1 MVGKN
6 NFHLG
11 QKVRYS
17 GKRTRD
23 LKENSEGVI
32 VKGRYNSRKT
42 PLVRFDNISV
52 YIPRDKLQ
60 LVDEV
65 VDDVVND
72 VVNEITEPTPS
83 QLKRTVKL
91 DQWKR
96 VNKLKKEKEPSKYDL
111 ILKNRELVKNN
122 RCKRRIKREELR
134 LAMKDEI
141 HKTECDKESNK
152 LGSIYRQITSEI
164 YNLKQELKINSEKE
178 YDNNEKISELY
189 NKQKEMKQTN
199 SILKFMYANGHY
211 TMEAHSP
218 STYYD
223 LCLGKRVHF
232 YPKPRVMDVEDSED
246 TNS

>member
-11 QKVRYS
+11 QKVLYT

-32 VKGRYNSRKT
+32 VKGKINSRKT

-52 YIPRDKLQ
+52 YIPKDKLQ
-60 LVDEV
+60 LVENVIDE
-65 VDDVVND
+65 VVND

-83 QLKRTVKL
+83 QLKRKIKL

-122 RCKRRIKREELR
+122 RSKRRIKREELR
-134 LAMKDEI
+134 VAMQDEI
-141 HKTECDKESNK
+141 HRTECDKESNK
-152 LGSIYRQITSEI
+152 LGSIYRQINSEI
-164 YNLKQELKINSEKE
+164 YILKEENKSNPDKE
-178 YDNNEKISELY
+178 CENNEKISELY
-189 NKQKEMKQTN
+189 NKQKILKQTN

-218 STYYD
+218 SSYFD

-232 YPKPRVMDVEDSED
+232 SPKPRVMEVEESEN

>member
-23 LKENSEGVI
+23 LKEDSEGVI
-32 VKGRYNSRKT
+32 VKGTFNSRRT

-52 YIPRDKLQ
+52 YIPKDKLQ
-60 LVDEV
+60 IIDE
-65 VDDVVND
+65 VVND

-83 QLKRTVKL
+83 QLKRKEKL
-91 DQWKR
+91 DKWK
-96 VNKLKKEKEPSKYDL
+96 KEQKEKKEKEPSKYDL
-111 ILKNRELVKNN
+111 ILKNREIVKNN
-122 RCKRRIKREELR
+122 RLKRMHKREELCQ
-134 LAMKDEI
+134 AMQDEI
-141 HKTECDKESNK
+141 YRTECDKDNNT
-152 LGSIYRQITSEI
+152 LGSAYRQIDSEI
-164 YNLKQELKINSEKE
+164 YRLKEETKNNPEKE
-178 YDNNEKISELY
+178 CENKDKISELY
-189 NKQKEMKQTN
+189 NKQKELKKTN

-211 TMEAHSP
+211 TMDAHSP
-218 STYYD
+218 STYFD

-232 YPKPRVMDVEDSED
+232 SPKSRVMEFEDSED

>member
-1 MVGKN
+1 MVGEN

-23 LKENSEGVI
+23 LKQNSEGVI
-32 VKGRYNSRKT
+32 VKGKINSRRT

-52 YIPRDKLQ
+52 YIPKDKLH

-65 VDDVVND
+65 VDEVVD
-72 VVNEITEPTPS
+72 EITEPTPS
-83 QLKRTVKL
+83 QLKRKVKL

-96 VNKLKKEKEPSKYDL
+96 VNKLKKEKESSKYDL
-111 ILKNRELVKNN
+111 ILNNRELVKNN
-122 RCKRRIKREELR
+122 RSKRMNKREELR
-134 LAMKDEI
+134 QAMQDEI
-141 HKTECDKESNK
+141 YRTECDKESNK
-152 LGSIYRQITSEI
+152 LGSIYRQLDSEI
-164 YNLKQELKINSEKE
+164 YKLKDEIKCNPEKE
-178 YDNNEKISELY
+178 CETKDKISELY
-189 NKQKEMKQTN
+189 NEQKVLKKNN

-232 YPKPRVMDVEDSED
+232 SPKPRVIDGDES
-246 TNS
+246 NS

>member
-11 QKVRYS
+11 QKVLYS

-32 VKGRYNSRKT
+32 VKGKFNSRRT
-42 PLVRFDNISV
+42 PLVRFDDISV
-52 YIPRDKLQ
+52 YIPKDKLQ
-60 LVDEV
+60 LVDDV
-65 VDDVVND
+65 VDE

-83 QLKRTVKL
+83 QLKRKAKL

-96 VNKLKKEKEPSKYDL
+96 VHKLKKEKEQSKYDL

-122 RCKRRIKREELR
+122 RSKRMNKREELR
-134 LAMKDEI
+134 LAMQDEI

-152 LGSIYRQITSEI
+152 LGSVYRQIDSEI
-164 YNLKQELKINSEKE
+164 YKLKDESKNNPEKE
-178 YDNNEKISELY
+178 SENKDKVSELY
-189 NKQKEMKQTN
+189 NKQKELKKTN

-211 TMEAHSP
+211 TMDAYSP
-218 STYYD
+218 STYFD
-223 LCLGKRVHF
+223 LCLGKKVHF
-232 YPKPRVMDVEDSED
+232 SPKPRVMEVEESEE
-246 TNS
+246 TNA

>member
-11 QKVRYS
+11 QKVLYS

-32 VKGRYNSRKT
+32 VKGTINSRKT

-52 YIPRDKLQ
+52 YIPKDKLQ
-60 LVDEV
+60 LLNDVVDEV
-65 VDDVVND
+65 VDE

-83 QLKRTVKL
+83 QLKRKEKL
-91 DQWKR
+91 DKWK
-96 VNKLKKEKEPSKYDL
+96 KEQKGKKEKEPSKYDL
-111 ILKNRELVKNN
+111 ILKNREIVKNN
-122 RCKRRIKREELR
+122 RSKRRNKREELR
-134 LAMKDEI
+134 LSMQDEI
-141 HKTECDKESNK
+141 YRTECDKDNNT
-152 LGSIYRQITSEI
+152 LGSVYRKLDSEI
-164 YNLKQELKINSEKE
+164 YKLKDEIKCKPEKE
-178 YDNNEKISELY
+178 EENKEKISELY
-189 NKQKEMKQTN
+189 NEQKVLKKNN

-223 LCLGKRVHF
+223 LCLSNRVHF
-232 YPKPRVMDVEDSED
+232 SPKPRVINGDES
-246 TNS
+246 NS

>member
-11 QKVRYS
+11 QTVRYS

-32 VKGRYNSRKT
+32 VKGKFNSRRT

-52 YIPRDKLQ
+52 YIPKDKLQ
-60 LVDEV
+60 LVDDV
-65 VDDVVND
+65 VDE

-83 QLKRTVKL
+83 QLKRKAKL

-122 RCKRRIKREELR
+122 RSKRRIKREELR
-134 LAMKDEI
+134 VAMQDEI
-141 HKTECDKESNK
+141 HRTECDKESNK
-152 LGSIYRQITSEI
+152 IGSVYRQIDSEI
-164 YNLKQELKINSEKE
+164 YKLKDEVKNNPEKE
-178 YDNNEKISELY
+178 SEIKEKVSTLYKKQGEL
-189 NKQKEMKQTN
+189 KQTN

-218 STYYD
+218 STYFD
-223 LCLGKRVHF
+223 LCLGKRVYF
-232 YPKPRVMDVEDSED
+232 SPKPRVIELEEPENI
-246 TNS
+246 NS

>member
-32 VKGRYNSRKT
+32 VKGKLNSRRT

-60 LVDEV
+60 LVD
-65 VDDVVND
+65 DVVND

-83 QLKRTVKL
+83 QLKRKVKL

-122 RCKRRIKREELR
+122 RCKRMNKREELR

-141 HKTECDKESNK
+141 H
-152 LGSIYRQITSEI
+152 
-164 YNLKQELKINSEKE
+164 
-178 YDNNEKISELY
+178 SELY
-189 NKQKEMKQTN
+189 NKQKELKQTN

-211 TMEAHSP
+211 TMDAHSP

>member
-11 QKVRYS
+11 QTVRYS

-32 VKGRYNSRKT
+32 VKGKFNSRRT

-52 YIPRDKLQ
+52 YIPKDKLQ
-60 LVDEV
+60 LVDDV
-65 VDDVVND
+65 VDE
-72 VVNEITEPTPS
+72 VVNEITEPTSS
-83 QLKRTVKL
+83 QLKRKVKL

-122 RCKRRIKREELR
+122 RSKRRIKREELR
-134 LAMKDEI
+134 LSMQDEI
-141 HKTECDKESNK
+141 HRTECDKESNK
-152 LGSIYRQITSEI
+152 LGSVYRQIDSEI
-164 YNLKQELKINSEKE
+164 YKLKDEAKNNPEKE
-178 YDNNEKISELY
+178 CETKEKVSELY
-189 NKQKEMKQTN
+189 NKQKDLKKTN

-218 STYYD
+218 STYFD
-223 LCLGKRVHF
+223 LCLGKKVHF
-232 YPKPRVMDVEDSED
+232 SPKPRVIEVEESEE
-246 TNS
+246 TNA